1 MTDEVI
7 GPQIEEKSDTTDEP
21 ATVGNTE
28 NILLML
34 SFPQLC
40 YRNREHD
47 R

>member
-7 GPQIEEKSDTTDEP
+7 GPKIEEKSDTTDEP
-21 ATVGNTE
+21 VTVGNTE
-28 NILLML
+28 IKLLTI

-47 R
+47 K